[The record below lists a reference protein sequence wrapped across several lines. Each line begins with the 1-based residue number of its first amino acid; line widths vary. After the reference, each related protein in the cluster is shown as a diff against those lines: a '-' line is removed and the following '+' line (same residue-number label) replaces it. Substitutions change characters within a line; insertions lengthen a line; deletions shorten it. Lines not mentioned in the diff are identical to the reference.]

1 LQPHFGVN
9 RVATWSPSVSTTVTT
24 DGMPRT
30 AVGTVATPTLAT
42 TGLAASIRRWRVTS
56 ATTANAAAEERS
68 AGWVCW
74 RGNAEGLGGWNYVN
88 RLSLTTL
95 QATGMGFFGLYGST
109 AALATTL
116 TLATVINCIGIGFQ
130 RGTHANWQL
139 VHNDGAGAPTL
150 IDLGAS
156 FPVASL
162 TNVLTLYIA
171 ATPNGSDIGVRVVE
185 EVSGAAVEFTIT
197 TDMPAATQLLS
208 PRNYMNNGATA
219 AAVAYDC
226 AGVYVETDRAGA
238 FGRVSTA
245 DSGDIGQQV
254 GLFDLYYL
262 DQPDGGTFDVFID
275 GQRQRRVRT
284 RADTASDAYATFHVP
299 DGSHSFEV
307 RSNGTGPVRIFGVAM
322 ERERPG
328 VIVDTLGIN
337 GARARSQLLWNDET
351 YRDQL
356 ARRRPDLVV
365 LAYGTNES
373 GDDSPIEHYEAKLR
387 EVIGRVREVVPNA
400 SCLLIGPSDRPVEI
414 EPGVFEDRPRTA
426 QVVEVQRRVSI
437 DLGCGFYDLVAFQG
451 GPLSMLEWAA
461 ADPPYGAPDHIHYT
475 RRGYERLGETLL
487 EALMSGYSGPASG
500 GAPSIAPDASPA
512 STGTA
517 TAAAEPASPPAS
529 APGPG

>member
-1 LQPHFGVN
+1 VLSSFTCAYGVAAGDA
-9 RVATWSPSVSTTVTT
+9 RHAVVPTTSGAST
-24 DGMPRT
+24 P
-30 AVGTVATPTLAT
+30 GTVASANAGTH
-42 TGLAASIRRWRVTS
+42 LAAADTRAPMVVSGDQS
-56 ATTANAAAEERS
+56 
-68 AGWVCW
+68 G
-74 RGNAEGLGGWNYVN
+74 
-88 RLSLTTL
+88 RLLHAPDLTENP
-95 QATGMGFFGLYGST
+95 FGLPIRIEDADGHSMDHLH
-109 AALATTL
+109 AALAR
-116 TLATVINCIGIGFQ
+116 AA
-130 RGTHANWQL
+130 RGEGQARLLFW
-139 VHNDGAGAPTL
+139 
-150 IDLGAS
+150 GAS
-156 FPVASL
+156 HTASDLYTGYLRRQLQARFGDAGHGFVLPVQPWRS
-162 TNVLTLYIA
+162 YRQ
-171 ATPNGSDIGVRVVE
+171 DGVRVE
-185 EVSGAAVEFTIT
+185 S
-197 TDMPAATQLLS
+197 
-208 PRNYMNNGATA
+208 NGTRWEPHRIRAHSRDEDRFG
-219 AAVAYDC
+219 V

-365 LAYGTNES
+365 HAYGTNES